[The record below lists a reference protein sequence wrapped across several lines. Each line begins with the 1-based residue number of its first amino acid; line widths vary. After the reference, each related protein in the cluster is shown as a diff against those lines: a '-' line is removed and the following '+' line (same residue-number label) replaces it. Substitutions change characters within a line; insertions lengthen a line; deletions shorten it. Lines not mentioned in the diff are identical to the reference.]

1 MTPLLIVD
9 GYNILGAMKNITGL
23 SLEEQ
28 RRQLC
33 EMLQNYSGYTGSDIV
48 LVFDGYKTNRQE
60 RSVNQLKGL
69 TVVFTRKG
77 ETADSYIERYAASC
91 PRYREVRVATSD
103 GFEQSQV
110 LSTGAIR
117 ISAREMLSELEQT
130 TRSCY
135 INHVQSAE
143 SRKSTKLA
151 NHLSADIVDKLETI
165 RRGADLK

>member
-9 GYNILGAMKNITGL
+9 GYNILGAMKNAAGL

-33 EMLQNYSGYTGSDIV
+33 EMLQNYSGYTGCDIV
-48 LVFDGYKTNRQE
+48 VVFDGYKTDRQE

-69 TVVFTRKG
+69 TVVFTRRG

-130 TRSCY
+130 SRTCY
-135 INHVQSAE
+135 INHIQSAGI
-143 SRKSTKLA
+143 SNSTKLA
-151 NHLSADIVDKLETI
+151 SRLSSDIIDKLEII
-165 RRGADLK
+165 RRSTDTN